1 MKIFNLVFARKNQ
14 LDFLIKQKRIVNRKW
29 KNAKTLMSPFQG
41 QDENKLKTSKNDGF
55 AMWMISLFS
64 FSFFA
69 KHKRMPYTLWRKEVV
84 SSLFSFTPWRSKHT
98 TNPPLSKKH
107 WSWCFNLNY
116 SQGLWFKTKV
126 FNIKY
131 NFSMASVSCQI
142 FLSTLVFV
150 IWSKQKY
157 QYSRYAKCFLDK
169 INTDWISNRDKL

>member
-1 MKIFNLVFARKNQ
+1 M
-14 LDFLIKQKRIVNRKW
+14 
-29 KNAKTLMSPFQG
+29 
-41 QDENKLKTSKNDGF
+41 KTSLKHPKTMGLQCEWF
-55 AMWMISLFS
+55 RSFLFL
-64 FSFFA
+64 F
-69 KHKRMPYTLWRKEVV
+69 RKEQTNALHTLTERGGFV
-84 SSLFSFTPWRSKHT
+84 SFFSFTPRRSKHT
-98 TNPPLSKKH
+98 TTPPLSKKH

>member
-41 QDENKLKTSKNDGF
+41 QDGNKLKTSKNDGF

-64 FSFFA
+64 FSFSQRPNECLIHFDG
-69 KHKRMPYTLWRKEVV
+69 KRWFRLF
-84 SSLFSFTPWRSKHT
+84 FSFTPWRSKHT
-98 TNPPLSKKH
+98 TTPPLSKKH